1 MVASMIIS
9 YAQNFEDVMLW
20 RALKHVE
27 HGFYVDVG
35 AQHPVVDSVS
45 LAFYEHGWK
54 GVHIEPVSSYA
65 NLLREHRPDE
75 VVIQAAIGAKQGILT
90 FFELPET
97 GLSTADRELA
107 YRHKEEGFR
116 VHEVIVPCLTLAEA
130 LSPFIGRDI
139 HWLKI
144 DVEGYERQV
153 LEGWGSEIKPWVVVI
168 ESTLPLTQTES
179 YQDWERLILGL
190 GYKFAYFD
198 GLNRFFVAS
207 EHADLLSAFRFGPTV
222 FDDFALSGSASAP
235 FCTNLNSKIEELSQ
249 QGQALEKELRAR
261 EQQVIETSKSL
272 EEREDKLAQFRER
285 LQAVEGK
292 LTQSRTQ
299 NDTLRESLSSAQQH
313 AARVKGELDQ
323 TRERLQAV
331 EDEPTQSRTQND
343 TLRESLS
350 SAQQHAARAEGE
362 LGQTRERLQALEKE
376 LAEARNIGAQL
387 EQHLGAREA
396 ELAGMYGSLSWRM
409 TTPLREANLLFK
421 RFLRMIGTGISALTS
436 LPRRVAQRV
445 LFSVLMHLQAQTER
459 KARVARALARFPF
472 LDAQLRALYRT
483 HGHTQSSF
491 VEHSSSQSVADSNMA
506 NRFRRQLELEL
517 IRRRQ
522 NH

>member
-1 MVASMIIS
+1 MITS

-20 RALKHVE
+20 RALKHVKE
-27 HGFYVDVG
+27 GFYVDVG
-35 AQHPVVDSVS
+35 AQHPIIDSVS
-45 LAFYEHGWK
+45 LAFYEQGWR
-54 GVHIEPVSSYA
+54 GVHIEPVPAYA
-65 NLLREHRPDE
+65 NLLRQHRPDE
-75 VVIQAAIGAKQGILT
+75 VVIQAALGAKQGILS

-97 GLSTADRELA
+97 GLSTADREIA
-107 YRHKEEGFR
+107 RRHQEEGFKVR
-116 VHEVIVPCLTLAEA
+116 EFIVPSLTLSEA
-130 LSPFIGRDI
+130 LSPFSGKEI

-144 DVEGYERQV
+144 DVEGFERQV

-179 YQDWERLILGL
+179 HQAWEHLILEL

-235 FCTNLNSKIEELSQ
+235 FCTNLNSKIEKLSR

-272 EEREDKLAQFRER
+272 EERKDKLAQF
-285 LQAVEGK
+285 
-292 LTQSRTQ
+292 
-299 NDTLRESLSSAQQH
+299 H
-313 AARVKGELDQ
+313 
-323 TRERLQAV
+323 
-331 EDEPTQSRTQND
+331 
-343 TLRESLS
+343 
-350 SAQQHAARAEGE
+350 
-362 LGQTRERLQALEKE
+362 ERLQALEKE

-387 EQHLGAREA
+387 QQRLGAREA
-396 ELAGMYGSLSWRM
+396 ELAGVYGSLLWRM

-421 RFLRMIGTGISALTS
+421 RFLRMIGTGISALTR
-436 LPRRVAQRV
+436 LPRRVAQWV
-445 LFSVLMHLQAQTER
+445 LFSVLMHLQARPER
-459 KARVARALARFPF
+459 KARVVHALARFPF

-483 HGHTQSSF
+483 QSCF
-491 VEHSSSQSVADSNMA
+491 AEHSSSQSVADSNMA